1 MNEAGVRRF
10 LERRLSPRSLSSYMS
25 NMRRVESALGVS
37 LESCDFSDAGLAG
50 LEGTLRLRAKAF
62 PSSSLADCL
71 TALRTYGE
79 YHNNRGLTFPSA
91 RAGVPRTLIQ
101 SATPEP
107 PIPEHLQGMSVQ
119 DLLVLHSQ
127 VGDELRNRKIVRT
140 GNNPIGDYAEH
151 LFAQAFGWTLQLNS
165 ASGHDAEKDG
175 VRYQIKSR
183 RMTAKSTSRQ
193 LGAIRRLPDKTFDV
207 LAAVLFDSR
216 FNVLKAILIPHDLV
230 LQHAKRVEHTN
241 SWRLM
246 LEDRWWNTPGIQD
259 VTDVIRSAA
268 AASIEVQQASYRS
281 TDDLIGPP
289 NTLLMRLAG
298 LVHRR

>member
-1 MNEAGVRRF
+1 
-10 LERRLSPRSLSSYMS
+10 
-25 NMRRVESALGVS
+25 MRRVESALGVS
-37 LESCDFSDAGLAG
+37 LENCDFSEAGLAS
-50 LEGTLRLRAKAF
+50 LEGRLRLRAKVF

-79 YHNNRGLTFPSA
+79 YHNNRGRTLPSA
-91 RAGVPRTLIQ
+91 RPRVPRVPRSLIQ
-101 SATPEP
+101 NATPEP
-107 PIPEHLQGMSVQ
+107 PIPAPLQKMSVQ
-119 DLLVLHSQ
+119 GLLVLHSQ
-127 VGDELRNRKIVRT
+127 IGDELRNRKIVRT
-140 GNNPIGDYAEH
+140 GNGPIGDYAEY
-151 LFAQAFGWTLQLNS
+151 LFAGAFEWTLQLNS

-183 RMTAKSTSRQ
+183 RITAKSTSRQ

-230 LQHAKRVEHTN
+230 LQYAKRIEHTN

-246 LEDRWWNTPGIQD
+246 LEDWWWNTPGVQD

-268 AASIEVQQASYRS
+268 AASNESQRASYRR
-281 TDDLIGPP
+281 TNDLSGPP
-289 NTLLMRLAG
+289 NTLLTRLAG
-298 LVHRR
+298 LVRGI